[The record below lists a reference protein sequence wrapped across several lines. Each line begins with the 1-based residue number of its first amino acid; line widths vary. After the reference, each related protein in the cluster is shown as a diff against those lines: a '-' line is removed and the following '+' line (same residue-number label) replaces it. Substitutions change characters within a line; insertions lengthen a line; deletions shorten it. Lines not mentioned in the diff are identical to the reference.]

1 MVSSTVSITFV
12 SFCFSVVTM
21 PTTINCMVNKLHYD
35 DRVAKFVISLGVVL
49 HNTGSSV
56 FLGIASVFISRL
68 NGDELQLST
77 IITLVLVIS
86 VTSMTLPSIPSGSLV
101 ILVVILTSIDIDP
114 SNVSLL
120 FAVDWIL

>member
-1 MVSSTVSITFV
+1 MFFFIVPFL
-12 SFCFSVVTM
+12 FYSVVTM

-35 DRVAKFVISLGVVL
+35 DRLSKFVISLGVVL
-49 HNTGSSV
+49 HNSGSSV
-56 FLGIASVFISRL
+56 FLAVASVFIARL

-77 IITLVLVIS
+77 IVTLVLVIS
-86 VTSMTLPSIPSGSLV
+86 VTAMTMPSIPSGSLV
-101 ILVVILTSIDIDP
+101 VLVVILTSIDIDP